1 MGGDS
6 MIIIDK
12 FLDCYDELKE
22 VSCGDDFH
30 DVVNPADGVTYP
42 NINTEIPDYAVAE
55 IEKRLED
62 IFGEVKI
69 NFVFMRRSPASS
81 KAPHIAHTDNSMGTH
96 SLMVYF
102 ADNEAAGTGMLRHR
116 KTGIE
121 YAPES
126 QEFVNLVKKD
136 QNDFSEWFVYDMA
149 PMKQNRAAIF
159 DAGKFHCALPVG
171 GFGQGSSARCVLTCF
186 FTVAK

>member
-1 MGGDS
+1 
-6 MIIIDK
+6 MIIDG
-12 FLDCYDELKE
+12 FLDCYDKLKE
-22 VSCGDDFH
+22 ISIGDGFADI
-30 DVVNPADGVTYP
+30 VNPADGVTYP
-42 NINTEIPDYAVAE
+42 HINSNIPDYAIAE
-55 IEKRLED
+55 INEKLGE
-62 IFGEVKI
+62 IFGDVAI
-69 NFVFMRRSPASS
+69 NFAFMRRSPENS

-102 ADNEAAGTGMLRHR
+102 ADNERAGTGMLRHR

-126 QEFVNLVKKD
+126 QEFVDLVKED
-136 QNDFSEWFVYDMA
+136 QNKIGEWFIYDMA
-149 PMKQNRAAIF
+149 EMKQNRVAIF

-186 FTVAK
+186 FTVVK